1 VFDQRRTAQDDP
13 PRPRRRAVAILAF
26 FALGLTL
33 GLEFDA
39 FGLPPPLLFGVSSS
53 LAAAGVVARGWTC
66 RVVFALAVV
75 VAGAGWFSLRTR
87 AHPGDSLAGLVPQ
100 ASPIP
105 IALEGFALS
114 DAAIDLGRP
123 DPAGSG
129 RGLGPS
135 SRFRFRVT
143 AVELE
148 NGRSARVSGVVWV
161 RVSGVLRVRA
171 GEALR
176 VRGLFEPVGPAK
188 NPGEWDPRPWAVQEG
203 VVGRVEVE
211 SPDLIA
217 AALGPVPVGAERA
230 WSRVLGTVRRGSS
243 NAFESALGPA
253 PFSPVGTEGRAL
265 LGALLLGREE
275 RALAPVTDAYTRLG
289 LVHVITI
296 SGFHLVV
303 MTGAALTLVR
313 LTGDRGRLE
322 PFIVAALVALYLL
335 AVPAQAPVLRAGAV
349 VLVQLL
355 AEATGRR
362 YDRLTLLAWTA
373 CALLL
378 WRPLDAFT
386 PGFQLSFGLTAAL
399 LWIAPVAHDRW
410 FGPAVKGGIATD
422 PALQPWWARARAR
435 LTQAFT
441 ASFVA
446 WAVSAPV
453 IAHHTGNFSPF
464 AALTGLLLVPLFVTA
479 LWIGYPLLLLAAV
492 WPSAGSF
499 VGGALAQLGDAA
511 ATSAAWLD
519 GFSFMSVGLPALPLA
534 WTVAATVT
542 AVAATR
548 APRFGPGSRR
558 AATLTLATTA
568 ALALWL
574 AALLALAGRAP
585 GGHPLRADA
594 FAAGD
599 RPALLLRSGD
609 QAVLWGVGEGPSA
622 ARTLIR
628 GVRAVGGWR
637 VRTAV
642 VSSTDPAALG
652 ALPALVPALGIAD
665 LLVPPAL
672 LALEADR
679 PGDEAAR
686 TLARMRGLGVR
697 VRAIDDGQTLTF
709 GEARLRLVLNS
720 VRVAGEVSG
729 TGALEGVRMIVLADA
744 LTGRDAPALKA
755 ARMRGHVLI
764 ALPNAA
770 EALAPVVGA
779 HERWT
784 VGEPAW
790 RAVAFQRDGSARAVP
805 TTAAMAELSP
815 AQPQ

>member
-1 VFDQRRTAQDDP
+1 
-13 PRPRRRAVAILAF
+13 
-26 FALGLTL
+26 
-33 GLEFDA
+33 
-39 FGLPPPLLFGVSSS
+39 
-53 LAAAGVVARGWTC
+53 
-66 RVVFALAVV
+66 
-75 VAGAGWFSLRTR
+75 
-87 AHPGDSLAGLVPQ
+87 
-100 ASPIP
+100 
-105 IALEGFALS
+105 
-114 DAAIDLGRP
+114 
-123 DPAGSG
+123 
-129 RGLGPS
+129 
-135 SRFRFRVT
+135 
-143 AVELE
+143 
-148 NGRSARVSGVVWV
+148 
-161 RVSGVLRVRA
+161 
-171 GEALR
+171 
-176 VRGLFEPVGPAK
+176 
-188 NPGEWDPRPWAVQEG
+188 
-203 VVGRVEVE
+203 
-211 SPDLIA
+211 
-217 AALGPVPVGAERA
+217 
-230 WSRVLGTVRRGSS
+230 
-243 NAFESALGPA
+243 
-253 PFSPVGTEGRAL
+253 
-265 LGALLLGREE
+265 
-275 RALAPVTDAYTRLG
+275 
-289 LVHVITI
+289 
-296 SGFHLVV
+296 
-303 MTGAALTLVR
+303 
-313 LTGDRGRLE
+313 
-322 PFIVAALVALYLL
+322 
-335 AVPAQAPVLRAGAV
+335 
-349 VLVQLL
+349 
-355 AEATGRR
+355 
-362 YDRLTLLAWTA
+362 
-373 CALLL
+373 
-378 WRPLDAFT
+378 
-386 PGFQLSFGLTAAL
+386 
-399 LWIAPVAHDRW
+399 
-410 FGPAVKGGIATD
+410 
-422 PALQPWWARARAR
+422 
-435 LTQAFT
+435 
-441 ASFVA
+441 
-446 WAVSAPV
+446 
-453 IAHHTGNFSPF
+453 
-464 AALTGLLLVPLFVTA
+464 
-479 LWIGYPLLLLAAV
+479 
-492 WPSAGSF
+492 
-499 VGGALAQLGDAA
+499 
-511 ATSAAWLD
+511 
-519 GFSFMSVGLPALPLA
+519 
-534 WTVAATVT
+534 VT